1 MGIGW
6 RLWRKDL
13 CKVLKNE
20 KKNNVDGGEVK
31 ITFRE
36 KRDDEKK
43 VLKIGWKR
51 KKGKMNKERELI
63 MSVENIYIWRKKK
76 CKMEL
81 IEKLKKI
88 RKPKILVFDSS
99 MWEIIWM
106 KTRLKLKQF
115 DAEKNTSWKKER
127 WVFNRRKKEMWDEKL
142 EQIWRKKIEKKL
154 RIKMVWVDEEK
165 KGRV

>member
-1 MGIGW
+1 
-6 RLWRKDL
+6 
-13 CKVLKNE
+13 
-20 KKNNVDGGEVK
+20 
-31 ITFRE
+31 
-36 KRDDEKK
+36 
-43 VLKIGWKR
+43 
-51 KKGKMNKERELI
+51 
-63 MSVENIYIWRKKK
+63 
-76 CKMEL
+76 
-81 IEKLKKI
+81 
-88 RKPKILVFDSS
+88 
-99 MWEIIWM
+99 M